1 MSLIVK
7 RNAST
12 LPNLVSDVFDTDV
25 MLTPNLINLNR
36 GFLGRFDTNMPSVNI
51 IEDEKNYKFEL
62 AAPGL
67 EKKDFKV
74 ETGHDTLTISSEKK
88 NQSKEENENYRRREF
103 SYSSF
108 RRSFDLPE
116 NSNPDKIDAKYENGI
131 LKLKLPKKEITI
143 LNQKK
148 EIKIS

>member
-1 MSLIVK
+1 MSLLVK

-12 LPNLVSDVFDTDV
+12 LPDLVSNFFDTDV
-25 MLTPNLINLNR
+25 LLAPNLINLNR
-36 GFLGRFDTNMPSVNI
+36 GFLGNLDANIPSVNI
-51 IEDEKNYKFEL
+51 TEDEKNYKFDL

-74 ETGHDTLTISSEKK
+74 ETDHQTLTISSEKE
-88 NQSKEENENYRRREF
+88 NEHKEENENYRRREF

-116 NSNPDKIDAKYENGI
+116 NSNPEKIDATYENGI

-143 LNQKK
+143 MNPKK

>member
-74 ETGHDTLTISSEKK
+74 ETDHDTLTISSEKK

-116 NSNPDKIDAKYENGI
+116 NSNPDKIDAKYKNGI